1 MIKFITTY
9 NDEINEFIM
18 DGDDTIGKLK
28 TNIIDY
34 YNINY
39 DSINIYGII
48 LTIINKDKEKNL
60 ELNNTYNNKLIN
72 DINLDQIN
80 YINFKIIKIDDY

>member
-1 MIKFITTY
+1 MIKFITTF
-9 NDEINEFIM
+9 NDEVKEFTM
-18 DGDDTIGKLK
+18 DDDDTIGKLK

-39 DSINIYGII
+39 DNINIYGII
-48 LTIINKDKEKNL
+48 LTIINKDKKKNL
-60 ELNNTYNNKLIN
+60 ELNNIYNNKLIK
-72 DINLDQIN
+72 DINLDKIN